1 MLFSVVFILS
11 HFLAIATGFFV
22 FVNIK
27 QNPPCCSPDICK
39 IVIQD
44 QITGIER
51 DSTQF
56 RAHQLFT
63 NKKRKLQFN
72 RVSHFR
78 YERRRR
84 DSNPRAPEGKR
95 ISSAPR
101 YDHFD
106 TSPEYSAVALLII
119 RLPQLLYYIRLF
131 LKKKDQTYFFAV
143 CTAYTSW
150 YLIPFQ
156 IGRTR

>member
-106 TSPEYSAVALLII
+106 TSPILYKVVEITPFICAVHSFFII
-119 RLPQLLYYIRLF
+119 PEFSSKENPLF
-131 LKKKDQTYFFAV
+131 ILFRQSNTYRACTDQY
-143 CTAYTSW
+143 
-150 YLIPFQ
+150 Q
-156 IGRTR
+156 